1 MKKIAVILIMMF
13 LTSNI
18 FSQTP
23 NFFVDNSVWTYYTS
37 ESTEPGMLFWHSILE
52 KDSIVGDTTI
62 NSLIYK
68 KLFVRSQTTKHFQC
82 SPCPS
87 MVVDTV
93 VSSEKYI
100 RYDTLTKKVF
110 LLEDTSTTEKCIY
123 DFNLVVGDTTMMQQY
138 GFFTYPYTID
148 SIENILFFGSSVK
161 KFYVSGGSFGDNFI
175 IEGVGGSN
183 GLTFFQ
189 PNEYVV
195 SGGYYSTYLA
205 CFQSGDSIF
214 NNVGWTC
221 PSFINVSIEENKL
234 KEQVKIYP
242 NPSNGL
248 FKFTIDTPFQQ
259 VNLTIFDVTGKII
272 IQQTITQNNTQLNL
286 LSHPK
291 GMYFYQLL
299 VDGKQ
304 VTGKLLIQ

>member
-1 MKKIAVILIMMF
+1 MKKIAITLIMVF
-13 LTSNI
+13 LTLNI

-23 NFFVDNSVWTYYTS
+23 NFFIDNSVWTYYTS
-37 ESTEPGMLFWHSILE
+37 ESTEPGMLAYHTILE
-52 KDSIVGDTTI
+52 KDSIIGDTTI
-62 NSLIYK
+62 NSLFYK
-68 KLFVRSQTTKHFQC
+68 KLFVRSQTTKHFLC

-87 MVVDTV
+87 MFVDTV

-110 LLEDTSTTEKCIY
+110 LLEDTSTVEKCIY

-138 GFFTYPYTID
+138 GFPTYPYTID
-148 SIENILFFGSSVK
+148 SIKTILFFGSNVK
-161 KFYVSGGSFGDNFI
+161 KFYVSGGNSGDNFI

-214 NNVGWTC
+214 NNGGWTC
-221 PSFINVSIEENKL
+221 PSFVVVSIKENKL
-234 KEQVKIYP
+234 KKQVKIYP
-242 NPSNGL
+242 NPNNGSFEMVL
-248 FKFTIDTPFQQ
+248 DAPFQQ
-259 VNLTIFDVTGKII
+259 ANLTIFDLTGKVI
-272 IQQTITQNNTQLNL
+272 IQQKITQNNTQLNL
-286 LSHPK
+286 LSNPK

-304 VTGKLLIQ
+304 VTGKLIVQ